1 MAKMVGLSR
10 AIKMEWLN
18 RTVSYVLEGHTETEI
33 KNLLQDY
40 LSFEIESPTVLRKTR
55 EILMNIWV
63 YPIEGAEDIRKI
75 ALDAY
80 KREKSNKLALHW
92 SMILLAYPIFS
103 DITGLIGKLSTIQ
116 DTFTTGWLREKIYE
130 EWGERATL
138 LHSSAKLLQILVY
151 LDAIERV
158 KTGVYRI
165 RQYPVFESET
175 IRVIVMTALTLRL
188 KAYYELTE
196 ISNIPQFYPFVFEVS
211 HEWIYSTGY
220 FKLTNFGGKAV
231 LMEE

>member
-18 RTVSYVLEGHTETEI
+18 KTVSYVLEGMYDSEI
-33 KNLLQDY
+33 KAALNEY

-63 YPIEGAEDIRKI
+63 YPVEGAEEIREI
-75 ALDAY
+75 ALEAY
-80 KREKSNKLALHW
+80 KEGKANRLVLHW
-92 SMILLAYPIFS
+92 CMILLAYPIFS

-116 DTFTTGWLREKIYE
+116 DTFSTAWLREKIYE

-151 LDAIERV
+151 LGAIERV
-158 KTGVYRI
+158 KTGVYQI
-165 RQYPVFESET
+165 KQYPVLDDQS
-175 IRVIVMTALTLRL
+175 IRILVMTALKLKL
-188 KAYYELTE
+188 KAYYELPELSTV
-196 ISNIPQFYPFVFEVS
+196 PQLYPFVFDVT
-211 HEWIYSTGY
+211 HEWIYNTGY
-220 FKLTNFGGKAV
+220 FKLTNLAGNAV
-231 LMEE
+231 LMDE

>member
-10 AIKMEWLN
+10 AIKMEWLDKI
-18 RTVSYVLEGHTETEI
+18 VSLVQEGHSEAEI
-33 KNLLQDY
+33 KSMLNEY

-55 EILMNIWV
+55 EILMNTWV
-63 YPIEGAEDIRKI
+63 YPLEGAGDIREV
-75 ALDAY
+75 ALNAY
-80 KREKSNKLALHW
+80 KTEKANRLALHW
-92 SMILLAYPIFS
+92 CMMLLAYPIFC

-116 DTFTTGWLREKIYE
+116 DTFTTSWLREKIYE

-151 LDAIERV
+151 LGAIERV
-158 KTGVYRI
+158 KTGEYRI
-165 RQYPVFESET
+165 KQYPVFDSET
-175 IRVIVMTALTLRL
+175 IRVIVMTAMKLKL
-188 KAYYELTE
+188 KAYYELSE
-196 ISNIPQFYPFVFEVS
+196 LSIIPQFFPFVFDVT

-220 FKLTNFGGKAV
+220 FKLSNFGGKAV